1 MSNAFSFAVP
11 PIDQNQ
17 CELPSG
23 TEHKIASNTVSV
35 GATVS
40 STATARM
47 ETYAMGAVN
56 VPQQTRH
63 ARRIY
68 VGGLPPNFIDE
79 DGLRGYLN
87 SVVAQG
93 LGEENDHS
101 YVLSVY
107 INHKKCFAFIE
118 LKSIELATA
127 CLALDGIMLKNV
139 ALRILR
145 ANEYKPELV
154 PASMN
159 KVINF
164 NLSGFQF
171 GNPMVS
177 GVGLQPTESD
187 EGFSDRTF
195 DALIQTSNFLS
206 MDPGTVVIVGY
217 PYDENPKKTVVR
229 GSGCAAVPKTLRN
242 VIRRFKFGVVDNAE
256 YESDMSKLRVLDVG
270 DVLGGKII
278 DECRSNLTAVVTELL
293 KRGGIPV
300 IIGGS
305 NDLLYPS
312 VKGAS
317 TVSKAPISVISLG
330 SKVDSRLFDD
340 FSQSIESSEAHFVEN
355 RVISDYALFGAQGNI
370 LHAEEARNFIS
381 KGGHLIWLKKD
392 LRKPSQTVEAAF
404 QKVLDEWKV
413 RNEAVVPPGVIVHID
428 CGSLDCNAAGCA
440 NSSSSTDGLKYE
452 EVLQIAYISG
462 RSPMVSMIQITE
474 FSPLAE
480 ENRHNMLVL
489 ELLYYFCVGYNLR
502 IEGNIGNFCS
512 PLGISTSF
520 REELKFDSETI
531 DLDFASRLTSMV
543 PPAST
548 VPTFVPPSESMTNS
562 VRISEDSNMMS
573 ATNSSLASLSIT
585 LPSNGSNP
593 SQNPVLGGFSVPS
606 HSPDADTAGIPSG
619 ISLVLQQQQQQAML
633 NRLPN
638 RPSSL
643 ESSPIG
649 VRQQYVPHSSNGMSL
664 RTFESNPSNG
674 ASILG
679 TSPGGTTATNG
690 GQYGRTLLEMKV
702 ASGQIPYMITNQAGA
717 SIPTNSSQPETFFA
731 NSSNGIAARNI
742 SSLTTSVPGL
752 RGANNATPGVSGAA
766 PSSQN
771 IHATLSRSTSSRSAA
786 SNSSGNNMY
795 VAGNSR
801 STGASFS
808 GSSMAS
814 SAQSFPSLIN
824 SGVHSMTQSPNGS
837 TTLLGTTGHLAHL
850 PPHPPQHHLQSI
862 QAPHLHH
869 VLRRSLYHQESH
881 NQSSIDL
888 GQDPHPFDE
897 ATDLNFDLTKS
908 SPLKTSNA
916 MALNHSNNPT
926 NLLGHGSSISFKMPT
941 GASSVS
947 AVASPSSNYGGSE
960 FLLKASTKSNSQGS
974 LGFCTSTDTNV
985 NGSTFPHL
993 MTYMSS
999 IDAPQQQLQ
1008 QQQAQSIG
1016 LTNSSFYSNP
1026 SSSLNTNASGLLG
1039 FGK

>member
-1 MSNAFSFAVP
+1 
-11 PIDQNQ
+11 
-17 CELPSG
+17 
-23 TEHKIASNTVSV
+23 
-35 GATVS
+35 
-40 STATARM
+40 
-47 ETYAMGAVN
+47 
-56 VPQQTRH
+56 
-63 ARRIY
+63 
-68 VGGLPPNFIDE
+68 
-79 DGLRGYLN
+79 
-87 SVVAQG
+87 
-93 LGEENDHS
+93 
-101 YVLSVY
+101 
-107 INHKKCFAFIE
+107 
-118 LKSIELATA
+118 
-127 CLALDGIMLKNV
+127 
-139 ALRILR
+139 
-145 ANEYKPELV
+145 
-154 PASMN
+154 
-159 KVINF
+159 
-164 NLSGFQF
+164 
-171 GNPMVS
+171 
-177 GVGLQPTESD
+177 
-187 EGFSDRTF
+187 
-195 DALIQTSNFLS
+195 
-206 MDPGTVVIVGY
+206 
-217 PYDENPKKTVVR
+217 
-229 GSGCAAVPKTLRN
+229 
-242 VIRRFKFGVVDNAE
+242 
-256 YESDMSKLRVLDVG
+256 
-270 DVLGGKII
+270 
-278 DECRSNLTAVVTELL
+278 
-293 KRGGIPV
+293 
-300 IIGGS
+300 
-305 NDLLYPS
+305 
-312 VKGAS
+312 
-317 TVSKAPISVISLG
+317 
-330 SKVDSRLFDD
+330 
-340 FSQSIESSEAHFVEN
+340 
-355 RVISDYALFGAQGNI
+355 
-370 LHAEEARNFIS
+370 
-381 KGGHLIWLKKD
+381 
-392 LRKPSQTVEAAF
+392 
-404 QKVLDEWKV
+404 
-413 RNEAVVPPGVIVHID
+413 
-428 CGSLDCNAAGCA
+428 
-440 NSSSSTDGLKYE
+440 
-452 EVLQIAYISG
+452 
-462 RSPMVSMIQITE
+462 MIQITE

-502 IEGNIGNFCS
+502 IEGNIRNFCS
-512 PLGISTSF
+512 PLGISTSS
-520 REELKFDSETI
+520 REGLKIDSETI

-543 PPAST
+543 PPASA
-548 VPTFVPPSESMTNS
+548 VPTFIPPSESMTNS
-562 VRISEDSNMMS
+562 VRISEDSNVMS
-573 ATNSSLASLSIT
+573 ATNSSLLSLSLT

-593 SQNPVLGGFSVPS
+593 SRQNPVLGGYSVPS

-619 ISLVLQQQQQQAML
+619 ISVVLQQQQQQQAML

-679 TSPGGTTATNG
+679 TSPGGSTATNG

-702 ASGQIPYMITNQAGA
+702 ANGQIPYMITNQTGT

-742 SSLTTSVPGL
+742 SGLTTSVPGL

-795 VAGNSR
+795 VTGNSR

-814 SAQSFPSLIN
+814 SAQSFTSMIN

-837 TTLLGTTGHLAHL
+837 ATLLGTTGHLAHL

-862 QAPHLHH
+862 QTPHLHH
-869 VLRRSLYHQESH
+869 VMRRGLYHQESH

-897 ATDLNFDLTKS
+897 ATDLNFDLTNS
-908 SPLKTSNA
+908 SPLKTNNA

-941 GASSVS
+941 EASSVS

-960 FLLKASTKSNSQGS
+960 FLLNASTKNSQGS

-993 MTYMSS
+993 MTYIST
-999 IDAPQQQLQ
+999 IDAPGQQQQLQLQ

-1016 LTNSSFYSNP
+1016 LTNSSFYSNS